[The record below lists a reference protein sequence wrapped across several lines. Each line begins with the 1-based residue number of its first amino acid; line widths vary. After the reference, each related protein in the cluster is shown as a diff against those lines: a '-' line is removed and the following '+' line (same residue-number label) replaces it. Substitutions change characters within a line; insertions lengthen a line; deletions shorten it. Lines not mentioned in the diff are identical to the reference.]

1 MYASKISLSEQTRRT
16 NQQDLAIYLT
26 QQASRLN
33 RAVVGTIQGVEIVV
47 TPNDNLDD
55 VRAQLNQ
62 KCLLRYG
69 RNSVTK
75 EHM

>member
-1 MYASKISLSEQTRRT
+1 MYASKISLREQERL
-16 NQQDLAIYLT
+16 NGQQDIAIYLRE
-26 QQASRLN
+26 QASRLN

-62 KCLLRYG
+62 KLRG
-69 RNSVTK
+69 RNLSAQF
-75 EHM
+75 MA

>member
-16 NQQDLAIYLT
+16 NQQELANYLT

-62 KCLLRYG
+62 KLCG
-69 RNSVTK
+69 RNFSAQF
-75 EHM
+75 MA

>member
-1 MYASKISLSEQTRRT
+1 MYASKISLREQERL
-16 NQQDLAIYLT
+16 NGQQDVAIYLRE
-26 QQASRLN
+26 QASRLN

-62 KCLLRYG
+62 KLRG
-69 RNSVTK
+69 RNLSAQF
-75 EHM
+75 MA

>member
-1 MYASKISLSEQTRRT
+1 MYASKISLSEQTRQT

-62 KCLLRYG
+62 KLCG
-69 RNSVTK
+69 GNFSAQF
-75 EHM
+75 MA

>member
-1 MYASKISLSEQTRRT
+1 MYASRLSMVEQRRSLNHVDMAQYMCE
-16 NQQDLAIYLT
+16 
-26 QQASRLN
+26 QASRLN
-33 RAVVGTIQGVEIVV
+33 RSIVGTIQGVEIVV

-69 RNSVTK
+69 RNSATK

>member
-1 MYASKISLSEQTRRT
+1 MYASKISLREQERL
-16 NQQDLAIYLT
+16 NGQQDVAIYLRE
-26 QQASRLN
+26 QASRLN

-62 KCLLRYG
+62 KLCG
-69 RNSVTK
+69 RNFSAQF
-75 EHM
+75 MA

>member
-1 MYASKISLSEQTRRT
+1 MYASRLSMVEQTRQT

-62 KCLLRYG
+62 KLCG
-69 RNSVTK
+69 RNFSAQF
-75 EHM
+75 MA